1 MTQMLDA
8 AVVEYLVLSKPLFV
22 LAGSAGFG
30 DAAEV
35 VGLAEVSAFVGLA
48 DALSCRYVNNP
59 NPMTTIEIRQRFNII
74 KRRRILV
81 YYTLLV
87 VPPAH
92 ATAAAQVVTHL
103 EIRYSLSR

>member
-1 MTQMLDA
+1 
-8 AVVEYLVLSKPLFV
+8 
-22 LAGSAGFG
+22 
-30 DAAEV
+30 
-35 VGLAEVSAFVGLA
+35 
-48 DALSCRYVNNP
+48 
-59 NPMTTIEIRQRFNII
+59 MTTIEIRQRFNII